1 MSRWEIFPG
10 RDIKNSSINMELGTT
25 LFLVTIVTLLFLLL
39 SLLLRYL
46 LVAVMKFSFSQTFA
60 LIVSKLTSLQ
70 NFLLFVNS
78 RLRTSVHLYLRDIQI
93 GYKKQQWNFDFI
105 HWLLWQPL
113 STRKSLK
120 VESILINFF

>member
-93 GYKKQQWNFDFI
+93 GYKKQQWNFDFAY
-105 HWLLWQPL
+105 WLLWQPL

>member
-46 LVAVMKFSFSQTFA
+46 LVAVMKFSSSQTFA
-60 LIVSKLTSLQ
+60 LIVSKLTSLR

-93 GYKKQQWNFDFI
+93 GYKKQQWNFDFVY
-105 HWLLWQPL
+105 WLLWQPL

>member
-1 MSRWEIFPG
+1 
-10 RDIKNSSINMELGTT
+10 MELGTT

-93 GYKKQQWNFDFI
+93 GYKKQQ
-105 HWLLWQPL
+105 
-113 STRKSLK
+113 
-120 VESILINFF
+120 